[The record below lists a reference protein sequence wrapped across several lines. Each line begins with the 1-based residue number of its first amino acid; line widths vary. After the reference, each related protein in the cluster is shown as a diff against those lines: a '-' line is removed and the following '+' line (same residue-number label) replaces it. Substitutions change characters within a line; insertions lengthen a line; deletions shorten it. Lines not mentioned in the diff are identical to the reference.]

1 MGHIK
6 GKRFA
11 AVMGVGLLATA
22 GVGVAMAQ
30 GGLTANLALS
40 NVIFNQKVA
49 GLDGSGVSIFGGVDN
64 LEGDDTAVAKLK
76 FEDATVTDLCMAA
89 PLSLPGLGDKKFQ
102 MLVPG
107 NNFTADNLVIG
118 APGLNGGM
126 TLTNPQIGVDA
137 SQLDDSAEPGSWGIS
152 ADAIHAF
159 DQEIKAT
166 SIAADSLTAAG
177 SKVSV
182 VNADESEC

>member
-11 AVMGVGLLATA
+11 GVMAVGLLATA

-30 GGLTANLALS
+30 GGLSANLALS
-40 NVIFNQKVA
+40 NTIFDQTVS
-49 GLDGSGVSIFGGVDN
+49 GLDGTGVSIYGGVDN
-64 LEGDDTAVAKLK
+64 QHDGDTAVSKLK

-89 PLSLPGLGDKKFQ
+89 PLSLPGVGDKKFQ

-107 NNFTADNLVIG
+107 DGFTADNLVIG

-126 TLTNPQIGVDA
+126 TLDKPQIGVDA
-137 SQLDDSAEPGSWGIS
+137 SQLDDEAEAGSWGIS

-159 DQEIKAT
+159 DQVIKAT
-166 SIAADSLTAAG
+166 SISADQLTAAG
-177 SKVSV
+177 SKVSIV
-182 VNADESEC
+182 DADESEC